1 MKIGYTGWF
10 GWPAIYCLIKEIN
23 GDTLVVELEDEQIVE
38 IKAIEFTPKY
48 MIRTE
53 QK

>member
-10 GWPAIYCLIKEIN
+10 NWPPIYCVIKDIK
-23 GDTLVVELEDEQIVE
+23 GDTLVVETEDGQTGE

-53 QK
+53 EK

>member
-23 GDTLVVELEDEQIVE
+23 GDTLVVELEDERIVE
-38 IKAIEFTPKY
+38 IKAIELTPKY